1 MIKAQLLRWLISIS
15 ILLVSISSIATYFQ
29 PKIIVNNTTVWWSIH
44 ALILCIF
51 FVGKRYF
58 YDRRQ
63 SQCMLFIQWY
73 LLWNIFSASRGVFIA
88 EIYWDWKGL
97 VGNTMALLIPVVAYA
112 ASNTALMQYIL
123 KSYLRYTLPLFLGLV
138 FLTPP
143 DAYGFYLVPI
153 YFLMLFFPLLNL
165 RWKLILLAITLF
177 VITADLGARSNVI
190 KFSVPVLLSLIY
202 YFRLYFKTIV
212 FEWVRKLM
220 FIAPVLL
227 FTLAVTGSFNVFN
240 MKNYIDAEMI
250 DIQINAEGD
259 VVGDDLKADT
269 RTVFYVEVLQTAE
282 KYNTWLVG
290 RSPARGNE
298 SESFGMDDMT
308 GRGERLRNEVAI
320 LNIFT
325 WTGMVG
331 VLLYFL
337 VFYRASYLA
346 INYANNTFS
355 QIMGLFLAFRWMY
368 AWVED
373 VNNFSLTTF
382 FLWMLIGMCY
392 SKAFRSMTNKE
403 VKCWVQGIF
412 SNKKVVAK

>member
-1 MIKAQLLRWLISIS
+1 MTKTQLIKRLISLS

-29 PKIIVNNTTVWWSIH
+29 PKIIVNNTSVWWSIH
-44 ALILCIF
+44 ILILCIF
-51 FVGKRYF
+51 FVAKRYF

-63 SQCMLFIQWY
+63 SQSMLFVQWY

-143 DAYGFYLVPI
+143 GAYGFYLVPI

-177 VITADLGARSNVI
+177 VITADFGARSNVI

-250 DIQINAEGD
+250 DIKINAEGD
-259 VVGDDLKADT
+259 VVEDDLKADT
-269 RTVFYVEVLQTAE
+269 RTFLYVEVLQTAE
-282 KYNTWLVG
+282 KYNTWLIG

-308 GRGERLRNEVAI
+308 GRGERLANEVAI

-331 VLLYFL
+331 VMLYFL

-392 SKAFRSMTNKE
+392 SKAFRSMTNKD

>member
-123 KSYLRYTLPLFLGLV
+123 KSYLKYTLPLFLGLA
-138 FLTPP
+138 FLITP

-153 YFLMLFFPLLNL
+153 SFLMLFFPLLNL

-177 VITADLGARSNVI
+177 VITADFGARSNVI

-220 FIAPVLL
+220 FLL
-227 FTLAVTGSFNVFN
+227 L
-240 MKNYIDAEMI
+240 KN
-250 DIQINAEGD
+250 
-259 VVGDDLKADT
+259 
-269 RTVFYVEVLQTAE
+269 
-282 KYNTWLVG
+282 
-290 RSPARGNE
+290 
-298 SESFGMDDMT
+298 
-308 GRGERLRNEVAI
+308 
-320 LNIFT
+320 
-325 WTGMVG
+325 
-331 VLLYFL
+331 
-337 VFYRASYLA
+337 
-346 INYANNTFS
+346 
-355 QIMGLFLAFRWMY
+355 
-368 AWVED
+368 
-373 VNNFSLTTF
+373 
-382 FLWMLIGMCY
+382 
-392 SKAFRSMTNKE
+392 
-403 VKCWVQGIF
+403 
-412 SNKKVVAK
+412 